1 MVQKLIIY
9 PDDRVNC
16 TSTDVRSF
24 NQTLWD
30 VIEDMSDTM
39 KENDIEAMSAMQIAY
54 PYNIILIKEGDTY
67 NEYINLRIIQN
78 HDLFDSEESSLCKG
92 TCGVGYV

>member
-24 NQTLWD
+24 NQTLWN

-39 KENDIEAMSAMQIAY
+39 KANNIEAMAAMQIAY
-54 PYNIILIKEGDTY
+54 PYNIILIKEDDGYHEVYQSTY
-67 NEYINLRIIQN
+67 YT
-78 HDLFDSEESSLCKG
+78 K
-92 TCGVGYV
+92 